1 MNQRCIVLVCLLL
14 IAATADAQYYFRGDV
29 KDAGGNGLALV
40 QIRIHS
46 SNSFYTSG
54 STGAFGIPSTKTKD
68 TVSFFLHGYEEKTV
82 VLNSNEYNTVVMKPS
97 AAISNPKRRLL
108 SVTKNK
114 KEDTKSHSFTS
125 GETYSS
131 QVENS
136 FNETADYSSVGFAM
150 NVDKASYSNIRRFIN
165 MNSRVPTDAVRIEE
179 MLNYFPQSY
188 KQPAP
193 GKDFHV
199 QSQLTDCPWNPSNR
213 LLFLQLQARKV
224 NYDSL
229 PPSNFVFL
237 IDVSGS
243 MDLPNRLAL
252 LKTAFRTMVQNL
264 RSIDSLSIMLYGGTV
279 GIVLQPT
286 GGNEK
291 DKIMSVIDSL
301 AAGGDTPG
309 ESAIRQA
316 YRLAQSQFIIGGNNR
331 VILATDGDF
340 NVGESSEEALI
351 QLITQKQ
358 QTGIYL
364 TCLGVGMG
372 NYKDSK
378 LEALAKK
385 GNGNF
390 AYLDNV
396 MEAEKVLV
404 KELMQTLYV
413 VVDDAYLNTVFQSSQ
428 VKRYRLIGFDNRK
441 DVLAD
446 SSSILEGGEI
456 GTGHT
461 VTAVFEVE
469 LEKDHNTE
477 TPVAEAELSYQSVE
491 SNSRVNEK
499 FQLPFN
505 YQSLYQVDSSYR
517 FAASVAMFGL
527 LLKQSLYIK
536 NPNWDALINL
546 LTTCVDPRDYWQSE
560 MLMLVKKAKELYKP
574 VKEKRRWFRKRERKK
589 DDIILF

>member
-1 MNQRCIVLVCLLL
+1 MNLRCIALVCLLL
-14 IAATADAQYYFRGDV
+14 IAAAADAQFYFRGEV

-40 QIRIHS
+40 QIRLHY
-46 SNSFYTSG
+46 SNSFYSSG

-82 VLNSNEYNTVVMKPS
+82 VLNSNEYNTVLLKPS

-108 SVTKNK
+108 SVTKDK
-114 KEDTKSHSFTS
+114 KEDSKGHYFTS

-165 MNSRVPTDAVRIEE
+165 MNSRVPPEAVRIEE

-188 KQPAP
+188 KEPAP
-193 GKDFHV
+193 GKDFHI

-213 LLFLQLQARKV
+213 LLFLQLQAKKI

-243 MDLPNRLAL
+243 MDLPNRLPL
-252 LKTAFRTMVQNL
+252 LKTAFRMMVQNL
-264 RSIDSLSIMLYGGTV
+264 RSIDTLSIMLYGGTV

-316 YRLAQSQFIIGGNNR
+316 YRLAQSKFIQGGNNR

-340 NVGESSEEALI
+340 NVGESSEEALM

-413 VVDDAYLNTVFQSSQ
+413 VVDDAYLNSIFQPSQ

-446 SSSILEGGEI
+446 SASILEGGEI

-461 VTAVFEVE
+461 VTAVFEIE
-469 LEKDHNTE
+469 LTKDHNSE
-477 TPVAEAELSYQSVE
+477 QPLAEAELRYQSVE
-491 SNSRVNEK
+491 TKTRVEEK
-499 FQLPFN
+499 IQLPFN
-505 YQSLYQVDSSYR
+505 YQSLYRVDSSYR
-517 FAASVAMFGL
+517 FAAAVTMFGL
-527 LLKQSLYIK
+527 MLKQSPYIEK
-536 NPNWDALINL
+536 PNWDALINL
-546 LTTCVDPRDYWQSE
+546 LTTCVNPQDYWQNE
-560 MLMLVKKAKELYKP
+560 MLMLVRKAKELYKP
-574 VKEKRRWFRKRERKK
+574 TKEKKRWFRKKEKK
-589 DDIILF
+589 RDDIFLF

>member
-1 MNQRCIVLVCLLL
+1 MNLRCIALVCLLL
-14 IAATADAQYYFRGDV
+14 IAATADAQFYFRGEV
-29 KDAGGNGLALV
+29 KDAGGNGLTLV
-40 QIRIHS
+40 RIRVHS
-46 SNSFYTSG
+46 SNSFYSSG
-54 STGAFGIPSTKTKD
+54 STGSFGIPSSKTKD

-82 VLNSNEYNTVVMKPS
+82 VLNSNEYNTVLMKPS
-97 AAISNPKRRLL
+97 AAISNPKRKLL
-108 SVTKNK
+108 SVTRDK
-114 KEDTKSHSFTS
+114 KEDARGHYFIS

-136 FNETADYSSVGFAM
+136 FNQTADYALVGFAM

-165 MNSRVPTDAVRIEE
+165 MNSRVPADAVRIEE

-188 KQPAP
+188 KEPQP
-193 GKDFHV
+193 GKDFHI

-213 LLFLQLQARKV
+213 LLFLQLQARKI

-243 MDLPNRLAL
+243 MELPNRLPL
-252 LKTAFRTMVQNL
+252 LKTAFRMMVQNL
-264 RSIDSLSIMLYGGTV
+264 RSIDTLSIMLYGGTV

-291 DKIMSVIDSL
+291 GKIMSVIDSL

-316 YRLAQSQFIIGGNNR
+316 YRLAQSQFIVGGNNR

-340 NVGESSEEALI
+340 NVGESSEEALM

-441 DVLAD
+441 EVLAD

-469 LEKDHNTE
+469 LAKDHNTE
-477 TPVAEAELSYQSVE
+477 QPIAEAELSYQSVE
-491 SNSRVNEK
+491 TKSRVNEK
-499 FQLPFN
+499 FPFPFN
-505 YQSLYQVDSSYR
+505 YQSLYRVDSSYR
-517 FAASVAMFGL
+517 FAAAVAMFGL
-527 LLKQSLYIK
+527 MLKQSPYIEK
-536 NPNWDALINL
+536 PNWDALINL
-546 LTTCVDPRDYWQSE
+546 LTTCVNPKDYWQNE
-560 MLMLVKKAKELYKP
+560 MLMLVRKAKELYKP
-574 VKEKRRWFRKRERKK
+574 AKEKKRWFRKREKKK
-589 DDIILF
+589 DEIILF